1 MEAKKQLNVL
11 VYFVGT
17 RGDVMPGV
25 AVCQALEARGHKAAM
40 AVCAGVEESIRAYG
54 VRCITVSQVP
64 FKWRDDTAHMS
75 EEEVQI
81 IRRSMDSN
89 EFLKVESRRGMSWNL
104 DECLPATLQGICNL
118 MEKEHFDVILG
129 TAITGLACVRLLK
142 KCPHLKIIRSTF
154 SFGFSSPPTS
164 AYPPGGYEMS
174 NGFVNKLKHYHFL
187 FFKLLPLLAGASYFK
202 RELSRMLE
210 IEGIDHSQGLGPFST
225 LAKLPELGFW
235 SESLQAR
242 PPDFPEQFLVTGCLF
257 VPHLKDWTP
266 LPALERFMQ
275 LRDSQGRKPVVLSF
289 GSMLG
294 VQRVELAVL
303 EAAQRMGLN
312 VVWCHESAGKERVAY
327 SFTANSKDAEAPV
340 QDGVCEVKYAPFD
353 WLLPQASV
361 VVCHGGAGT
370 VFRSLREGVP
380 VVICPVITPILADQ
394 TAHAQFVE
402 RKELGAWLRPL
413 WPSAVECQVAL
424 ERALSCADAC
434 AELGA
439 RMRREDGAAGAAA
452 AIEALALKPPEE
464 APSCFAWL
472 GKWLGA

>member
-1 MEAKKQLNVL
+1 MGQNQWDPVLGWVHDPFWSILVEIGMFSGGTGFGPMAICLPRIRIPSGIQEPQTRNLGLKPRSKIVWWLLLAFRASTADPNRCNEGICSRPSAAMEAKKQLNVL

-340 QDGVCEVKYAPFD
+340 QDGVCEV
-353 WLLPQASV
+353 
-361 VVCHGGAGT
+361 
-370 VFRSLREGVP
+370 GVGKIKP
-380 VVICPVITPILADQ
+380 GIGLQ
-394 TAHAQFVE
+394 TAGFS
-402 RKELGAWLRPL
+402 P
-413 WPSAVECQVAL
+413 
-424 ERALSCADAC
+424 
-434 AELGA
+434 
-439 RMRREDGAAGAAA
+439 
-452 AIEALALKPPEE
+452 
-464 APSCFAWL
+464 CFH
-472 GKWLGA
+472 